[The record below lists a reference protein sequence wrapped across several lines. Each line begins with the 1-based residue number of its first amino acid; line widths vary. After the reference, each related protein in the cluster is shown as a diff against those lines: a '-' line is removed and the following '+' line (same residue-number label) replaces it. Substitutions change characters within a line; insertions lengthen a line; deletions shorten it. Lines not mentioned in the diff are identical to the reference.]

1 MNKVILVGNLGQ
13 DPELKF
19 ANSGNGILQIRM
31 ATKERVK
38 LEDGSYGD
46 GSEWH
51 NVVMFGKRAE
61 SLGKILRKG
70 DRIAVDGSL
79 QTRSWEK
86 DGVKRYATEVK
97 TFDIELLG
105 GNKGA
110 PQEQKAESGGGFDD
124 GDIPFAVPYTP

>member
-110 PQEQKAESGGGFDD
+110 PQEQPKGGDFSDD
-124 GDIPFAVPYTP
+124 EVPF